1 MSPGTPPRVE
11 PRYDIAF
18 VLGGG
23 GALGACEVGML
34 RALVEAGVTPDL
46 VLGTSIGAVNGGLF
60 AADPT
65 AAGVARLAE
74 LWQSPDATAGIADSV
89 VRQIGTLAR
98 TRTHLQPLGP
108 LRERLGQALGVERFE
123 DLPVRFQCVAA
134 SIERAAEHWFCEGPL
149 VDPILASSA
158 VPGVLPAVR
167 IGGEHFIDGGIVN
180 SIPISRAVALGATE
194 VYVLQ
199 VGRLERPLRA
209 PRWPWEVGM
218 VAFEVA
224 RRHRF
229 NTDMENLPEGVSV
242 HVLPTGGTA
251 APAFDDIPGQLRSRL
266 PSRAGDQIEAAHGA
280 TADYLSEQR

>member
-1 MSPGTPPRVE
+1 MTPP
-11 PRYDIAF
+11 PPSDIAF

-34 RALVEAGVTPDL
+34 QGLVEAGIRPGL
-46 VLGTSIGAVNGGLF
+46 VLGTSIGAVNGGMF

-65 AAGVARLAE
+65 AAGVERLSS
-74 LWQSPDATAGIADSV
+74 LWRSPDAAAGLADSV
-89 VRQIGTLAR
+89 LRQVGTFAR

-108 LRERLGQALGVERFE
+108 LRDRLREALGVERFE
-123 DLPVRFQCVAA
+123 DLAVRFQCVAA
-134 SIERAAEHWFCEGPL
+134 SIERAAEHWFSEGPL

-167 IGGEHFIDGGIVN
+167 IGEEHFIDGGIVN
-180 SIPISRAVALGATE
+180 SIPVSRAVALGARE

-209 PRWPWEVGM
+209 PRWPWEVGL

-229 NTDMENLPEGVSV
+229 TTDLENLPGDVRV
-242 HVLPTGGTA
+242 HVLPTGGTG
-251 APAFDDIPGQLRSRL
+251 APAFNDIPAQLRTRL
-266 PSRAGDQIEAAHGA
+266 PTRVGEQIEAAREA
-280 TADYLSEQR
+280 TAAYLRERTASP

>member
-1 MSPGTPPRVE
+1 MEAQPR
-11 PRYDIAF
+11 IAF

-34 RALVEAGVTPDL
+34 RGLVEAGVRPDL

-65 AAGVARLAE
+65 PEGVTRLAR
-74 LWQSPDATAGIADSV
+74 LWQSPDATAGIADSF

-108 LRERLGQALGVERFE
+108 LRERLGEALGAERFE
-123 DLPVRFQCVAA
+123 DLPVTFQCVAA
-134 SIERAAEHWFCEGPL
+134 SIERAAEHWFADGPL

-167 IGGEHFIDGGIVN
+167 IGGEHYIDGGIVN
-180 SIPISRAVALGATE
+180 SIPISRAVALGAGE

-199 VGRLERPLRA
+199 VGRLERPLRP

-229 NTDMENLPEGVSV
+229 NTDMASLPQGVVV

-266 PSRAGDQIEAAHGA
+266 PTRVGEQIEAAYAA
-280 TADYLSEQR
+280 TAEYLSGAR

>member
-1 MSPGTPPRVE
+1 MADG
-11 PRYDIAF
+11 YDIAF

-34 RALVEAGVTPDL
+34 RGLVEAGVRPDV

-65 AAGVARLAE
+65 REGVARLAE
-74 LWQSPDATAGIADSV
+74 LWQSPDATAGIADSF

-108 LRERLGQALGVERFE
+108 LRERLGEALGAERFE
-123 DLPVRFQCVAA
+123 ELPVAFQCVAA
-134 SIERAAEHWFCEGPL
+134 SIERAAEHWFAEGPL

-167 IGGEHFIDGGIVN
+167 IGGEHYIDGGVVN
-180 SIPISRAVALGATE
+180 SIPISRAVALGAKT

-209 PRWPWEVGM
+209 PRWPWEVAM

-229 NTDMENLPEGVSV
+229 NTDMANLPEGVAV

-251 APAFDDIPGQLRSRL
+251 APAFNDIPAQIRTRL
-266 PSRAGDQIEAAHGA
+266 PTRVGDQIEGAYAA
-280 TADYLSEQR
+280 TSEYLAEAA

>member
-1 MSPGTPPRVE
+1 MSNDHDV
-11 PRYDIAF
+11 AF

-34 RALVEAGVTPDL
+34 LALVDHGVEPDL
-46 VLGTSIGAVNGGLF
+46 VLGTSIGAVNGALF

-65 AAGVARLAE
+65 AAGTARLAE
-74 LWQSPDATAGIADSV
+74 LWQSPDAAGGLGDSIL
-89 VRQIGTLAR
+89 RQVGTLAR
-98 TRTHLQPLGP
+98 TRTHLQALGP
-108 LRERLGQALGVERFE
+108 LRERLGSVLGAERFE
-123 DLPVRFQCVAA
+123 DLPVTFQCVAA
-134 SIERAAEHWFCEGPL
+134 SIERAAEHWFSEGPL

-167 IGGEHFIDGGIVN
+167 IGEEHFIDGGIVN
-180 SIPISRAVALGATE
+180 SIPVNRAVVLGARE
-194 VYVLQ
+194 IYVLQ

-229 NTDMENLPEGVSV
+229 QTDMANLPDGVRV

-251 APAFDDIPGQLRSRL
+251 AAAFDDIAGQLRTRL
-266 PSRAGDQIEAAHGA
+266 PTRVGERIAGAREATGE
-280 TADYLSEQR
+280 YLSGA

>member
-1 MSPGTPPRVE
+1 MSSPGQDHDV
-11 PRYDIAF
+11 AF

-34 RALVEAGVTPDL
+34 LGLVEAGVQPDL
-46 VLGTSIGAVNGGLF
+46 VLGTSIGAVNGALF

-65 AAGVARLAE
+65 VAGVTRLSE
-74 LWQSPDATAGIADSV
+74 LWQSPDAAAGLGDGV
-89 VRQIGTLAR
+89 LRQVGTLAR
-98 TRTHLQPLGP
+98 TRTHMQPLGP
-108 LRERLGQALGVERFE
+108 LRGRLREALGVERFE
-123 DLPVRFQCVAA
+123 ELPVAFQCVAA
-134 SIERAAEHWFCEGPL
+134 SIERAAEHWFSEGPL

-167 IGGEHFIDGGIVN
+167 IGDEHFIDGGIVN
-180 SIPISRAVALGATE
+180 SIPVNRAVVLGARE
-194 VYVLQ
+194 IYVLQ
-199 VGRLERPLRA
+199 VGRLEQPLRP

-229 NTDMENLPEGVSV
+229 QSDMSNLPDGVRV

-251 APAFDDIPGQLRSRL
+251 APAFDDIPAQLRSRL
-266 PSRAGDQIEAAHGA
+266 PARVGEQIANARRA
-280 TADYLSEQR
+280 TAEYLA

>member
-1 MSPGTPPRVE
+1 MADG
-11 PRYDIAF
+11 YDIAF

-34 RALVEAGVTPDL
+34 RGLAEAGVRPDL
-46 VLGTSIGAVNGGLF
+46 VLGTSIGAVNGGLY

-65 AAGVARLAE
+65 PEGVARLAE
-74 LWQSPDATAGIADSV
+74 LWQSPDATAGIADSF

-108 LRERLGQALGVERFE
+108 LRQRLREALGVERFE
-123 DLPVRFQCVAA
+123 ELPVRFQCVAA
-134 SIERAAEHWFCEGPL
+134 SIERAAEHWFCEGSL

-167 IGGEHFIDGGIVN
+167 IGGEHFIDGGVVN
-180 SIPISRAVALGATE
+180 SIPISRAVALGAKE

-209 PRWPWEVGM
+209 PRWPWEVGL

-229 NTDMENLPEGVSV
+229 HSDMANLPEHVRV

-251 APAFDDIPGQLRSRL
+251 APAFNDIPAQIKTRL
-266 PSRAGDQIEAAHGA
+266 PTRVGDSIDAAHAA
-280 TADYLSEQR
+280 TSEYLSALP